1 MKRKILILWLITI
14 AIAIVI
20 CALTYHKP
28 IKANLQNTENQNT
41 ENQNTENQNTVVID
55 AGHGGVD
62 GGCVGLYD
70 IIEKDITLFI
80 ATKLEKLFIK
90 NGYNAVMTRNFDV
103 SIHSDD
109 KKSIRNKKSSDLI
122 NRARLANESRG
133 IVYISIHLN
142 KFSQEG
148 EFGSQVFYKGNDEQG
163 KKYARSIMLELKKL
177 NEKNRRVANK
187 LPNKNL
193 LFNKLEIP
201 AVLVECGFI
210 SNNNEALLL
219 KTDEYQQKLAE
230 AIFKGVVNLK

>member
-1 MKRKILILWLITI
+1 MFIVMKRKILIFWLILI
-14 AIAIVI
+14 ALAIVI

-28 IKANLQNTENQNT
+28 IKTNMQKPENKATENQT
-41 ENQNTENQNTVVID
+41 TVVID
-55 AGHGGVD
+55 AGHGGLD

-70 IIEKDITLFI
+70 IIEKDITLLI
-80 ATKLEKLFIK
+80 ATKVEKLFTQ
-90 NGYNAVMTRNFDV
+90 NGYNVVMTRNSDV

-122 NRARLANESRG
+122 NRARLANESGG
-133 IVYISIHLN
+133 IIYISIHLN
-142 KFSQEG
+142 KFSQEN
-148 EFGSQVFYKGNDEQG
+148 EFGSQAFYKENDEQG

-177 NEKNRRVANK
+177 NENNRRVANK

-201 AVLVECGFI
+201 SVLVECGFI
-210 SNNNEALLL
+210 SNNDEARLL

-230 AIFKGVVNLK
+230 AIFNGVVNLK